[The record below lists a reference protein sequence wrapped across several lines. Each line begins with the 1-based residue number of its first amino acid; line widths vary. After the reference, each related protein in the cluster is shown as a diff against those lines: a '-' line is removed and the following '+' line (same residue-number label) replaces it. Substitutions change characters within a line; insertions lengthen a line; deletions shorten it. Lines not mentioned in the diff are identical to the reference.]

1 MVPDF
6 FISAMIDCLVENSEN
21 RDNVVKCLNW
31 LKNKVPELST
41 QQQNELTQRLSSVMS
56 FDETGELYMV
66 QGAFTKRELDLWVS
80 IYVSALHHQSER
92 EEFQYA

>member
-6 FISAMIDCLVENSEN
+6 FVSAMVDCLVERSEN
-21 RDNVVKCLNW
+21 RDNVVKCLDW

-41 QQQNELTQRLSSVMS
+41 HQQNELTQRLSSVMS

-66 QGAFTKRELDLWVS
+66 HGSFTKQELDLWVS

-92 EEFQYA
+92 EELQYA